1 MRTHFNSMMTEVLP
15 MHGNHPA
22 VLLMLIASSI
32 VMPDALASEN
42 IPTASYFALDT
53 MAPESSWAIRFE
65 QRSSHFDERYDDR
78 GHLSPLGSS
87 FNNLNLNASMFPALS
102 ALGPGASLGTT
113 RFDHKTDNRISI
125 LTIGYGLTPDITV
138 GAIIP
143 YGVSQ
148 SRVNFSVDGGNVG
161 FNPAFNANQPIGP
174 GNFPFA
180 PAGGGI
186 PAMGTT
192 GVQNILTNPAFGYQY
207 KTLQNTRSEG
217 FSDPTLGVLWRAMKT
232 PGESLILGVG
242 LRLGLAKKDDPD
254 NLLDTPLGD
263 GSTDIRTRAEYFYDL
278 GANFDLRLL
287 ADYNWQFS
295 DNARMRLP
303 ALSQELALA
312 SSKQKLDRDLGDY
325 YEADIELGYRWSNWR
340 FASTWHRFEKKS
352 DDYRSPVGTD
362 TSALEA
368 YTDRRADQ
376 YRVSATWSG
385 VQAWQQGKLPLPV
398 IVKLEFQDTF
408 AGRNFVDVQ
417 DIYLQVIT
425 LFK

>member
-1 MRTHFNSMMTEVLP
+1 MTHLLSQVSK
-15 MHGNHPA
+15 MHTPA
-22 VLLMLIASSI
+22 WLMLWASSI
-32 VMPDALASEN
+32 AATNAVATEN
-42 IPTASYFALDT
+42 IPTSSYFALDT

-65 QRSSHFDERYDDR
+65 QRHNHFDARYDDR
-78 GHLSPLGSS
+78 GHLSPIGSG
-87 FNNLNLNASMFPALS
+87 FNNINLDASMFPALA

-113 RFDHKTDNRISI
+113 RFNHKTDNQISI
-125 LTIGYGLTPDITV
+125 LTIGYGLTPNLTI

-143 YGVSQ
+143 YGISQ
-148 SRVNFSVDGGNVG
+148 SRVNFAIDGGNVG
-161 FNPAFNANQPIGP
+161 FNPAFNANQPIGA

-186 PAMGTT
+186 APMGTA

-207 KTLQNTRSEG
+207 KALKDNRNEG
-217 FSDPTLGVLWRAMKT
+217 FSDPTLGVLWRAMKS
-232 PGESLILGVG
+232 PGESLILGLG
-242 LRLGLAKKDDPD
+242 LRMGLAKKDDPD

-263 GSTDIRTRAEYFYDL
+263 GSTDIRSRAEYFYDL
-278 GANFDLRLL
+278 GGNFDLRLL

-295 DNARMRLP
+295 DKSRMRIP
-303 ALSQELALA
+303 TSSQGLALA
-312 SSKQKLDRDLGDY
+312 SSKQTLDRDLGDY
-325 YEADIELGYRWSNWR
+325 YEADIELGYRWANWR
-340 FASTWHRFEKKS
+340 LATTWHRFQKKS
-352 DDYRSPVGTD
+352 DEYNSSQGTD
-362 TSALEA
+362 TSTLEV

-398 IVKLEFQDTF
+398 IVKLEFQDTY

>member
-1 MRTHFNSMMTEVLP
+1 MTDLLP
-15 MHGNHPA
+15 ISKSHPTA
-22 VLLMLIASSI
+22 WLMLLASSFA
-32 VMPDALASEN
+32 VTDTTAGQN

-87 FNNLNLNASMFPALS
+87 FNNLNLDASMFPALA

-125 LTIGYGLTPDITV
+125 LTIGYGLTPDLTV

-143 YGVSQ
+143 YGVTQ
-148 SRVNFSVDGGNVG
+148 SRVNFNVDGGNVG
-161 FNPAFNANQPIGP
+161 FNPAFNANQPIGA

-186 PAMGTT
+186 PAMGAA

-207 KTLQNTRSEG
+207 KALKDTRNEG
-217 FSDPTLGVLWRAMKT
+217 FSDPTFGVLWRAMKS
-232 PGESLILGVG
+232 PGESLILGLG
-242 LRLGLAKKDDPD
+242 LRMGLAKKQDPD

-295 DNARMRLP
+295 DKARMRIP
-303 ALSQELALA
+303 ATSQGLALA
-312 SSKQKLDRDLGDY
+312 SSKQKLERDLGDY
-325 YEADIELGYRWSNWR
+325 YEADIELGYRWTNWR
-340 FASTWHRFEKKS
+340 FATTWHRFEKKS
-352 DDYRSPVGTD
+352 DDYSSRFGTD
-362 TSALEA
+362 TSALEV

-376 YRVSATWSG
+376 YRISATWSG

-398 IVKLEFQDTF
+398 IVKLEFQDTYG
-408 AGRNFVDVQ
+408 GRNFVGVQ

>member
-1 MRTHFNSMMTEVLP
+1 MTDLLP
-15 MHGNHPA
+15 ISKSHPTA
-22 VLLMLIASSI
+22 WLMLLASSFA
-32 VMPDALASEN
+32 VTDTTAGEN

-87 FNNLNLNASMFPALS
+87 FNNLNLDASMFPALA

-125 LTIGYGLTPDITV
+125 LTIGYGLTPDLTV

-143 YGVSQ
+143 YGVTQ
-148 SRVNFSVDGGNVG
+148 SRVNFNVDGGNVG
-161 FNPAFNANQPIGP
+161 FNPAFNANQPIGA

-186 PAMGTT
+186 PAMGAA

-207 KTLQNTRSEG
+207 KALKDTRNEG
-217 FSDPTLGVLWRAMKT
+217 FSDPTLGVLWRAMKS

-242 LRLGLAKKDDPD
+242 LRMGLAKKQDPD

-295 DNARMRLP
+295 DKARMRIP
-303 ALSQELALA
+303 ATSQGLALA
-312 SSKQKLDRDLGDY
+312 ISKQKLERDLGDY
-325 YEADIELGYRWSNWR
+325 YEADIELGYRWTNWR
-340 FASTWHRFEKKS
+340 FATTWHRFEKKS
-352 DDYRSPVGTD
+352 DDYSSRFGTD
-362 TSALEA
+362 TSALEV

-376 YRVSATWSG
+376 YRISATWSG

-398 IVKLEFQDTF
+398 IVKLEFQDTYG
-408 AGRNFVDVQ
+408 GRNFVDVQ

>member
-1 MRTHFNSMMTEVLP
+1 
-15 MHGNHPA
+15 
-22 VLLMLIASSI
+22 MLCASSI
-32 VMPDALASEN
+32 VTPHALASDN

-65 QRSSHFDERYDDR
+65 QRHNRFDARYDDR
-78 GHLSPLGSS
+78 GHLSPLGSD
-87 FNNLNLNASMFPALS
+87 FDRLNLNAGTFPALA

-113 RFDHKTDNRISI
+113 RFAHKTDTEVSI
-125 LTIGYGLTPDITV
+125 LTIGYGLTPNLTV

-161 FNPAFNANQPIGP
+161 FNPAFNASQPIGP

-186 PAMGTT
+186 APMGTA
-192 GVQNILTNPAFGYQY
+192 GVQNILSNPAFGYQY
-207 KTLQNTRSEG
+207 KALKDSRSEG
-217 FSDPTLGVLWRAMKT
+217 FSDPTLGVLWRAMKS
-232 PGESLILGVG
+232 PGQSLILGLG

-254 NLLDTPLGD
+254 NLVDTPLGD

-278 GANFDLRLL
+278 GANFDMRLL

-295 DNARMRLP
+295 DNARMRIP
-303 ALSQELALA
+303 TSSQGLALA
-312 SSKQKLDRDLGDY
+312 SSKQTLDRDLGDY

-340 FASTWHRFEKKS
+340 FATTWHRFEKKS
-352 DDYRSPVGTD
+352 DDYRSRLGTD
-362 TSALEA
+362 TSSLEA

-398 IVKLEFQDTF
+398 IVKLEFQDTY

>member
-1 MRTHFNSMMTEVLP
+1 MTHLLSQVSK
-15 MHGNHPA
+15 MHTPA
-22 VLLMLIASSI
+22 WLMLWASSI
-32 VMPDALASEN
+32 AATNAVATEN
-42 IPTASYFALDT
+42 IPTSSYFALDT

-65 QRSSHFDERYDDR
+65 QRHNHFDARYDDR
-78 GHLSPLGSS
+78 GHLSPIGSG
-87 FNNLNLNASMFPALS
+87 FNNINLDASMFPVLA

-113 RFDHKTDNRISI
+113 RFDHKTDNQISI
-125 LTIGYGLTPDITV
+125 LTIGYGLTPNLTI

-143 YGVSQ
+143 YGISQ
-148 SRVNFSVDGGNVG
+148 SRVNFAVDGGNVG
-161 FNPAFNANQPIGP
+161 FNPAFNASQPIGA

-186 PAMGTT
+186 APMGTA

-207 KTLQNTRSEG
+207 KALKDNRNEG
-217 FSDPTLGVLWRAMKT
+217 FSDPTLGVLWRAMKS
-232 PGESLILGVG
+232 PGESLILGLG
-242 LRLGLAKKDDPD
+242 LRMGLAKKDDPD

-263 GSTDIRTRAEYFYDL
+263 GSTDIRSRAEYFYDL
-278 GANFDLRLL
+278 GGNFDLRLL

-295 DNARMRLP
+295 DKSRMRIP
-303 ALSQELALA
+303 TSSQGLALA
-312 SSKQKLDRDLGDY
+312 SSKQTLDRDLGDY

-340 FASTWHRFEKKS
+340 FATTWHRFQKKS
-352 DDYRSPVGTD
+352 DEYSSSQGTD
-362 TSALEA
+362 TSTLEV

-398 IVKLEFQDTF
+398 IVKLEFQDTY

>member
-1 MRTHFNSMMTEVLP
+1 
-15 MHGNHPA
+15 
-22 VLLMLIASSI
+22 MLCASSI
-32 VMPDALASEN
+32 VATHAFASDN

-65 QRSSHFDERYDDR
+65 QRHNRFDARYDDR
-78 GHLSPLGSS
+78 GHLSPLGSD
-87 FNNLNLNASMFPALS
+87 FDRLNLNASMFPALA
-102 ALGPGASLGTT
+102 ALGPGASLGTA
-113 RFDHKTDNRISI
+113 RFAHKTDTEVSI
-125 LTIGYGLTPDITV
+125 LTIGYGLTPNLTV

-161 FNPAFNANQPIGP
+161 FNPAFNASQPIGP

-186 PAMGTT
+186 APMGTA
-192 GVQNILTNPAFGYQY
+192 GVQNILSNPAFGYQY
-207 KTLQNTRSEG
+207 KALKDSRSEG
-217 FSDPTLGVLWRAMKT
+217 FSDPTLGVLWRAMKS
-232 PGESLILGVG
+232 PGQSLILGLG

-254 NLLDTPLGD
+254 NLVDTPLGD

-278 GANFDLRLL
+278 GANFDMRLL

-295 DNARMRLP
+295 DTARMRIP
-303 ALSQELALA
+303 ASSQGLALA
-312 SSKQKLDRDLGDY
+312 SSKQTLDRDLGDY

-340 FASTWHRFEKKS
+340 FATTWHRFEKKS
-352 DDYRSPVGTD
+352 DDYRSSLGTD
-362 TSALEA
+362 TSSLEA

-398 IVKLEFQDTF
+398 IVKLEFQDTY

>member
-1 MRTHFNSMMTEVLP
+1 MTYLYTQVSK
-15 MHGNHPA
+15 MHPPA
-22 VLLMLIASSI
+22 WLMLWASSI
-32 VMPDALASEN
+32 AAPHAFAAEN

-65 QRSSHFDERYDDR
+65 QRSSHFDARYDDR

-87 FNNLNLNASMFPALS
+87 FDNMNLNASMFPALA

-113 RFDHKTDNRISI
+113 RFDHKTDNQISI
-125 LTIGYGLTPDITV
+125 LTIGYGLTPNLTV

-143 YGVSQ
+143 YGISQ
-148 SRVNFSVDGGNVG
+148 SRVNFAVDGGNVG
-161 FNPAFNANQPIGP
+161 FNPAFNASQPIGA

-186 PAMGTT
+186 APMGTA

-207 KTLQNTRSEG
+207 KALKDSRSEG
-217 FSDPTLGVLWRAMKT
+217 FSDPTLGLLWRAVKS
-232 PGESLILGVG
+232 PAESLILGLG
-242 LRLGLAKKDDPD
+242 LRMGLAKKDDPD

-263 GSTDIRTRAEYFYDL
+263 GSTDIRSRAEYFYDL

-295 DNARMRLP
+295 DKARMRIP
-303 ALSQELALA
+303 ASSQGLAMA

-340 FASTWHRFEKKS
+340 FATTWHRFQKQS
-352 DDYRSPVGTD
+352 DEYRSTLGTD
-362 TSALEA
+362 TVALEA

-385 VQAWQQGKLPLPV
+385 VQAWQQGKLALPV
-398 IVKLEFQDTF
+398 ILKLEFQDTYG
-408 AGRNFVDVQ
+408 GRNFVDVQ